1 MADLAPAMSTEVAT
15 YILAGG
21 ASRRMGTDKVRLE
34 LDGENV
40 AHVLARRF
48 APCTSGVALVV
59 KPWQD
64 FADLGLPLVRDDA
77 AGHALV
83 HGIRAALACPGP
95 KWRLLLAC
103 DMPGVMP
110 EVLARLWA
118 AVHAHA
124 APGACLQRQG
134 RDDVEPLPSLW
145 HRDIAG
151 RIRDSW
157 GMAARDWLRHAGAA
171 VVGTSAADPALANMN
186 TPPEWR
192 SYRGNGVQGGA

>member
-40 AHVLARRF
+40 GQVLARRF

-124 APGACLQRQG
+124 APGACFQRQG

-157 GMAARDWLRHAGAA
+157 GLTARDWLRHAGAA

-192 SYRGNGVQGGA
+192 SYRGGVQGGPA